1 LVTPAVIRPEW
12 YFWPVFRWLELVP
25 EMVGL
30 GGVLLFVLGMFFWP
44 FIDEGLE
51 KVAPK
56 RHLGRIV
63 GTTAFLITLS
73 LLLWEA
79 IAG

>member
-1 LVTPAVIRPEW
+1 
-12 YFWPVFRWLELVP
+12 
-25 EMVGL
+25 
-30 GGVLLFVLGMFFWP
+30 LFVLGMFFWP

-51 KVAPK
+51 KIAPK

-63 GTTAFLITLS
+63 GTTAFLVTLG